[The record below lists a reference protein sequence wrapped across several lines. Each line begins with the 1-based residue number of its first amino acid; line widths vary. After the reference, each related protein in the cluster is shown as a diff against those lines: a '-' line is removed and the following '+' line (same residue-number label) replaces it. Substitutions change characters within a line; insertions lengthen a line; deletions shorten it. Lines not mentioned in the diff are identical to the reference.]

1 MRTVKAYIYSRV
13 SSLQQVDAFGLD
25 RQISTVLD
33 FLENAKLPAELGYQ
47 LDPSNYEVLES
58 DKGLSG
64 YKGHNFTKG
73 SLGQFKRRVEAGEIT
88 EGCLLIESV
97 DRFSR
102 KQGYDAI
109 DEFTFLIKRN
119 IDIVEVETGQ
129 IYSYKLDHKLSALST
144 SIERA
149 HQESKRKARI
159 SKKSW
164 NRRKE
169 ESLAT
174 GVALNNNT
182 PDWLSL
188 SQDKKTYEIDAQKVQ
203 TITSIFEWYRDGYGV
218 TEIVNRLN
226 SEGIRY
232 NGRGWNTVTVYNKLR
247 DRRLNGYLIGKY
259 KTIPKKDSESTTDTE
274 KRILENIK
282 IKKEANDNAQRIYPV
297 VIDDELF
304 TKIQSMMDRNVSSK
318 KQRSTTTKQ
327 RNLFNGLT
335 KCHECGS
342 PMIVQ
347 SMSNGGQYLRCY
359 RQRTK
364 DEKCNSKMLRYFES
378 EKVLLGHI
386 KNLNL
391 DEIYSDR
398 KHAQSLD
405 VLKRQLSD
413 VNEKIVLLNDKVKS
427 ASDEDELFAIMEF
440 KRKRILEKDELNQK
454 ISSLEN
460 ESEIVRLNY
469 NYDIDKLTDQ
479 DNTAL
484 RRKANEHI
492 AKVISSIK
500 CRRID
505 SSYIGAYYLYDIT
518 YNRDILKHILITD
531 NSGKLISEI
540 TISEKDNERTY
551 LVREEDQ
558 TVFKVESNG
567 NAWVMYAS
575 RTKTIDDLLYY
586 INTMMVGREP
596 DDFTYQLNEDHI
608 EWID

>member
-1 MRTVKAYIYSRV
+1 M
-13 SSLQQVDAFGLD
+13 QQVDAFGLD

-47 LDPSNYEVLES
+47 LDPSNHEVLES

-226 SEGIRY
+226 SEGNRY

-492 AKVISSIK
+492 AKVISAIK

-518 YNRDILKHILITD
+518 YHRDILKHILITD

-596 DDFTYQLNEDHI
+596 DDFAYQLNEDHI

>member
-1 MRTVKAYIYSRV
+1 
-13 SSLQQVDAFGLD
+13 
-25 RQISTVLD
+25 
-33 FLENAKLPAELGYQ
+33 
-47 LDPSNYEVLES
+47 
-58 DKGLSG
+58 
-64 YKGHNFTKG
+64 
-73 SLGQFKRRVEAGEIT
+73 
-88 EGCLLIESV
+88 
-97 DRFSR
+97 
-102 KQGYDAI
+102 
-109 DEFTFLIKRN
+109 
-119 IDIVEVETGQ
+119 
-129 IYSYKLDHKLSALST
+129 
-144 SIERA
+144 
-149 HQESKRKARI
+149 
-159 SKKSW
+159 
-164 NRRKE
+164 
-169 ESLAT
+169 
-174 GVALNNNT
+174 
-182 PDWLSL
+182 
-188 SQDKKTYEIDAQKVQ
+188 
-203 TITSIFEWYRDGYGV
+203 
-218 TEIVNRLN
+218 
-226 SEGIRY
+226 
-232 NGRGWNTVTVYNKLR
+232 
-247 DRRLNGYLIGKY
+247 
-259 KTIPKKDSESTTDTE
+259 
-274 KRILENIK
+274 
-282 IKKEANDNAQRIYPV
+282 
-297 VIDDELF
+297 
-304 TKIQSMMDRNVSSK
+304 MDRNVSSK

-492 AKVISSIK
+492 AKVISAIK

-518 YNRDILKHILITD
+518 YHRDILKHILITD

-596 DDFTYQLNEDHI
+596 DDFAYQLNEDHI

>member
-226 SEGIRY
+226 SEGNRY

-492 AKVISSIK
+492 AKVISAIK
-500 CRRID
+500 CQRID

-518 YNRDILKHILITD
+518 YHRDILKHILITD

-567 NAWVMYAS
+567 NAWVIYAS

-596 DDFTYQLNEDHI
+596 DDFAYQLNEDHI

>member
-182 PDWLSL
+182 PDWLLL

-479 DNTAL
+479 ENTAL

-518 YNRDILKHILITD
+518 YHRDILKHILITD